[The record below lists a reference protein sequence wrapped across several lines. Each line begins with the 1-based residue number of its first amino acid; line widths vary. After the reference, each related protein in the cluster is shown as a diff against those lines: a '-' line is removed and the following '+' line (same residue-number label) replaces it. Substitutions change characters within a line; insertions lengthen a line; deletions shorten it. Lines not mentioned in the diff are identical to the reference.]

1 MRKSSILIVVL
12 VATFALL
19 TGSAAAQ
26 GLDSVSVNAE
36 AQATAGD
43 NVTID
48 SVEMDQDGWVG
59 VYEED
64 VGGEPD
70 LGALVGSAELDEGTN
85 TDIEVETDLEESG
98 FYYAVPHYEEPSIGE
113 LNDPVEVN
121 GTDVQDF
128 FFVAVGT
135 RDVYQSY
142 AEANQNRRALQ
153 GRLSD
158 LRERVDE
165 LERRN
170 ERSNNES
177 IQSEIDSLNSN
188 IDEVEQDI
196 EDLDNTIAETES
208 LLQQLE
214 EAEQQV
220 EEAESENETD
230 GGEGVDNGT
239 DDETGEEETDGGSEG
254 LPGFTAVA
262 ALVAALTVALL
273 AKRNE

>member
-1 MRKSSILIVVL
+1 MRKTSILIVVL

-48 SVEMDQDGWVG
+48 SVEIDQDGWVG

-64 VGGEPD
+64 VGEEPD
-70 LGALVGSAELDEGTN
+70 LGALAGSAELDEGTN
-85 TDIEVETDLEESG
+85 TDIEVETDLEDGG
-98 FYYAVPHYEEPSIGE
+98 FYYAVPHYEEPSRGE
-113 LNDPVEVN
+113 LNEPVEVN

-142 AEANQNRRALQ
+142 AEANQNRRALR

-177 IQSEIDSLNSN
+177 IQGDIDRLNSN
-188 IDEVEQDI
+188 IDSVEQDI
-196 EDLDNTIAETES
+196 QTLDDTISETET

-214 EAEQQV
+214 EAEQQA
-220 EEAESENETD
+220 EEAEGEDETD
-230 GGEGVDNGT
+230 GGEGADNET
-239 DDETGEEETDGGSEG
+239 DNETGEEDGGVEG

>member
-1 MRKSSILIVVL
+1 MRKSSVLIVVL
-12 VATFALL
+12 VATFASL

-26 GLDSVSVNAE
+26 GLDPVSVNAE
-36 AQATAGD
+36 SQATAGD
-43 NVTID
+43 NVTVET
-48 SVEMDQDGWVG
+48 VEMDQDGWVG

-64 VGGEPD
+64 VGEEPD
-70 LGALVGSAELDEGTN
+70 LGALVGSAEVDEGIN
-85 TDIEVETDLEESG
+85 TDIEVETDLQDGG
-98 FYYAVPHYEEPSIGE
+98 FYYAVPHYEEPSPGE
-113 LNDPVEVN
+113 LNEPVEVN

-135 RDVYQSY
+135 RDVYRSY
-142 AEANQNRRALQ
+142 AGAKQQRRSFQNTLE
-153 GRLSD
+153 D

-177 IQSEIDSLNSN
+177 IQGEIDRLNGEIDS
-188 IDEVEQDI
+188 IEQDI
-196 EDLDNTIAETES
+196 QELDETIAETET

-220 EEAESENETD
+220 EEAEGENETD
-230 GGEGVDNGT
+230 GGEGADNGT
-239 DDETGEEETDGGSEG
+239 DDETGEEATDGGSEG

>member
-1 MRKSSILIVVL
+1 MRKTSILIVVL

-26 GLDSVSVNAE
+26 GSDSVSVNAQ

-48 SVEMDQDGWVG
+48 TVEMDQDGWVG

-64 VGGEPD
+64 VGEEPD
-70 LGALVGSAELDEGTN
+70 LGALAGSAELDEGIN
-85 TDIEVETDLEESG
+85 TDIEVETDLEDSG
-98 FYYAVPHYEEPSIGE
+98 FYYAVPHYDEPSVGE
-113 LNDPVEVN
+113 LNEPVEVN

-142 AEANQNRRALQ
+142 AEANQNRRALR

-170 ERSNNES
+170 ERSDNES
-177 IQSEIDSLNSN
+177 IQSDIDRLNSN
-188 IDEVEQDI
+188 IDSVEQDI
-196 EDLDNTIAETES
+196 QTLDETIAETED
-208 LLQQLE
+208 LLQELE
-214 EAEQQV
+214 EAEQQA

-230 GGEGVDNGT
+230 GEGADNET
-239 DDETGEEETDGGSEG
+239 DDETGEDETDGGVEG

-273 AKRNE
+273 AKRKE